1 MHALV
6 ITKNKFLPS
15 DSETPSLNW
24 STCSAMQKQ
33 LVNSAD
39 AVVVEALEGFLL
51 ANPQLAR
58 LDGLPDVKVSR
69 SRCAIQLVLL
79 LVTH

>member
-1 MHALV
+1 MY
-6 ITKNKFLPS
+6 
-15 DSETPSLNW
+15 
-24 STCSAMQKQ
+24 KQ